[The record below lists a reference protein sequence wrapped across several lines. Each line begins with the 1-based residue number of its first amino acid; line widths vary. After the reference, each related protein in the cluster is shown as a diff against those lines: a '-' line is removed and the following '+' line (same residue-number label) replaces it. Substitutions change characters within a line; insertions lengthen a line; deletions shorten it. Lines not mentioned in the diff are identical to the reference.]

1 MPSTPASPIPA
12 ACGPWRAFLSWAPAL
27 AVLTAYAGLAA
38 VDLRANRWDITA
50 FIVAGDRFADRAQLD
65 APIAVLSQSPG
76 YDGQF
81 YYRLGLDPF
90 TAEPTAH
97 GITID
102 NPATRGAR
110 ILYPLLAWVASWGR
124 PPALPWAMLGFNLT
138 GLFALAA
145 IGVAI
150 ARRHAAPA
158 WMGLLPSLYPGFIV
172 TVIRDTTE
180 VTAITLSA
188 AAVAF
193 ALRNQAWRA
202 APFAAA
208 AVFARET
215 TLFALAGFGV
225 AELARCLRA
234 RRASAALFAYASPA
248 LVFAAWQAA
257 VLQHW
262 HLTSFS
268 GTSQN
273 FGAPLAGIARFF
285 ALNLRLMWDA
295 PETAPGWNV
304 RKYWLLAAATYLVAT
319 ALVAIVAVRVRI
331 SAGLCLSWA
340 FYAAL
345 TLSLSTAIWVEP
357 YDFLRAC
364 TDGFVFGALLVIV
377 SGNRIAGAAL
387 VVLVIPAWLQSAQML

>member
-1 MPSTPASPIPA
+1 MSAFPV
-12 ACGPWRAFLSWAPAL
+12 PWRAFLPWAPAL
-27 AVLTAYAGLAA
+27 AVLAVYAGLA
-38 VDLRANRWDITA
+38 VIDLRANRWDVTT
-50 FIVAGDRFADRAQLD
+50 FIVAGDHFADRALLD
-65 APIAVLSQSPG
+65 APIAVLPQSPG

-90 TAEPTAH
+90 TAEQTAH

-110 ILYPLLAWVASWGR
+110 ILYPLLAWAASWGR
-124 PPALPWAMLGFNLT
+124 PPALPWAMLGLNLA

-172 TVIRDTTE
+172 TIIRDTTE
-180 VTAITLSA
+180 ITAITLSA

-234 RRASAALFAYASPA
+234 RRASATLFAYASPA

-257 VLQHW
+257 VLWHW
-262 HLTSFS
+262 QLTSFS

-273 FGAPLAGIARFF
+273 LGAPLAGIARFF
-285 ALNLRLMWDA
+285 TLNLSLMREAPKVPPGRSIRL
-295 PETAPGWNV
+295 
-304 RKYWLLAAATYLVAT
+304 YWLLAAATYLAVT
-319 ALVAIVAVRVRI
+319 ALVAIVATRGRV

-340 FYAAL
+340 FYVAL
-345 TLSLSTAIWVEP
+345 TLSLSAAVWVEP

-364 TDGFVFGALLVIV
+364 TDGFVFGTLIVILSGNRVAGVVLALLVV
-377 SGNRIAGAAL
+377 P
-387 VVLVIPAWLQSAQML
+387 VWLRSAQVL